1 MPYYIGVDGGGTK
14 TAYALFNERGE
25 LLALR
30 EGPGTNHENFVG
42 PPETLAPFDEAA
54 AWLWAGIQS
63 LLDDTGRSLDEI
75 AFTLMGLA
83 GVDHPFQYDALM
95 ERLRARGMERLE
107 VFNDGFIVVKA
118 GSRSGAA
125 IGLNLGTGVCCNAID
140 RRGRRAQLAGFGL
153 FSGDVG
159 HGPWIAA
166 QAFQLIYNDWILG
179 ITPTVLT
186 AMAKKEFSLNTP
198 EDLLALLRDLPEEG
212 GGETARA
219 FIRLFFG
226 AANQGDEP
234 VLRLVDQM
242 ALRGAQLIAAHLRD
256 LDFPEE
262 GAEVVL
268 SGSIH
273 TKLPSGVY
281 IDLLK
286 LKCEELSGRKL
297 AFRTLNVPPVTG
309 CIKWILQEHA

>member
-14 TAYALFNERGE
+14 TAYALFNEKEE

-42 PPETLAPFDEAA
+42 PPETMTPFDEAA
-54 AWLWAGIQS
+54 ARLWAGIQG

-83 GVDHPFQYDALM
+83 GVDHPFQYEAIM
-95 ERLRARGMERLE
+95 KRLRGFGMERLE
-107 VFNDGFIVVKA
+107 IFNDGFIVVKA

-140 RRGRRAQLAGFGL
+140 RRGRRVQLAGFGL

-166 QAFQLIYNDWILG
+166 SVFRLVYDQL
-179 ITPTVLT
+179 
-186 AMAKKEFSLNTP
+186 
-198 EDLLALLRDLPEEG
+198 
-212 GGETARA
+212 
-219 FIRLFFG
+219 
-226 AANQGDEP
+226 
-234 VLRLVDQM
+234 VLRLEPTALTGLLFDAYNINSAEGLLGLLETLGDSAIKTFVGLFFEALNHGDAPVLQLAEQM
-242 ALRGAQLIAAHLRD
+242 ALRGAQLIAAHLRT

-273 TKLPSGVY
+273 TKLLSGVY
-281 IDLLK
+281 VDLLK
-286 LKCEELSGRKL
+286 QKSEELSGRSL
-297 AFRTLNVPPVTG
+297 AFHILDVPPVMG
-309 CIKWILQEHA
+309 CIKWILQEFR